1 MEQVEKKMMTATR
14 FEIEQQLNQA
24 IGSIRANGLANDI
37 KIKLVKLKIAL
48 SDKVKE
54 IEEYRKTTIDSIDK
68 PENFD
73 DLKKK
78 VNEGTATNEEVAEF
92 NNSTYNK
99 EIADILIPYLNEVV
113 EIEFDGITED
123 EFWAIVNKSDVE
135 LIYGYEYLR
144 NKLVK

>member
-54 IEEYRKTTIDSIDK
+54 IEEYRKTTIDSIEK

>member
-92 NNSTYNK
+92 NDSTYNK

>member
-73 DLKKK
+73 DLKNK

>member
-68 PENFD
+68 PENFE